1 MSRSD
6 LNNSNVNV
14 GMGVRNDQM
23 PPDNNMMSPS
33 RQQQMSAY
41 GTTPGGNFAY

>member
-23 PPDNNMMSPS
+23 PPDGNMMSS
-33 RQQQMSAY
+33 SRRQQMDNY
-41 GTTPGGNFAY
+41 GTTPGGYFPY